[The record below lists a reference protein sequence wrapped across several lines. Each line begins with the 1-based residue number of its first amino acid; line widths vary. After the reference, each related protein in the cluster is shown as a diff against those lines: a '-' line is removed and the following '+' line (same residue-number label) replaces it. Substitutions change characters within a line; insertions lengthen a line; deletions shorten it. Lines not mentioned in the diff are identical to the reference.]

1 MLDGN
6 QLAPSRYAVRS
17 GASRPYDMVTIFGDE
32 AKMTIHLL
40 SRVMPTETGRGALD
54 GNQINKG

>member
-1 MLDGN
+1 
-6 QLAPSRYAVRS
+6 
-17 GASRPYDMVTIFGDE
+17 MVTIFGDE